1 MIYSGRMISR
11 RAGHRWGGVLGGL
24 LAACLLLALAPV
36 GQVAASTGTT
46 LAVTRAAGATVY
58 DDTGAVLRELP
69 SGVAFKVSGRTGD
82 NGWFYGT
89 TRDGATGWISAAELL
104 IFGVSKVAERPGFTP
119 PVESA
124 TAPAP
129 APAESTESAE
139 TSTGDAQPAPAR
151 AAAAS
156 VAATVRSGTQR
167 LNVRSGPGTGYPVVG
182 SLASG
187 SQVTA
192 TGRNAGADWLRIAD
206 ANLPGGTGWASAAYL
221 TVQGNVTDLPVAD
234 TPAAQPATPN
244 LGEPQLAQPAT
255 SNLGEPQLAQP
266 VPGLTGKL
274 VFQARSGGRLY
285 VYDLA
290 GGTLRPLTTGADPA
304 LSPDGRTVVFWR
316 ADGGSHSLYLID
328 SAGGNER
335 RILTRSEAMRAPAWS
350 PDGSRIVFSHISGQ
364 RKCRDV
370 GYNICMPDIFPYNL
384 MFPLKV
390 ADAWGL
396 ARVDRE
402 GGSYQDIAAVPDAIA
417 PDWTDR
423 GILYG
428 GTGIQLTRDGAD
440 ADQNHSLLGAF
451 HYQDPAGRPGDGRI
465 VFHSLEKDH
474 WEIFSANADGTNVV
488 ALTRPETTL
497 VDVLP
502 HNVAP
507 DWSPDGRYIVFL
519 SNRTGRW
526 QLWVMDAD
534 GANLRALPVDVP
546 IEYNYQA
553 EQVVSWG
560 Q

>member
-1 MIYSGRMISR
+1 MIYSGRMTHR
-11 RAGHRWGGVLGGL
+11 WAGHRLRRALSGL
-24 LAACLLLALAPV
+24 LVACLLLALAPV
-36 GQVAASTGTT
+36 GHVAADTGTT
-46 LAVTRAAGATVY
+46 LAVTRAAGATLY

-69 SGVAFKVSGRTGD
+69 SGVAFKVSGRTAD
-82 NGWFYGT
+82 SRWFYGT
-89 TRDGATGWISAAELL
+89 TRDGATGWIGADELL
-104 IFGVSKVAERPGFTP
+104 IFGVSKVAERPGFTSPAQP
-119 PVESA
+119 P
-124 TAPAP
+124 TAPA
-129 APAESTESAE
+129 AESAE
-139 TSTGDAQPAPAR
+139 ALTGATQPAAETATAS

-156 VAATVRSGTQR
+156 ATATVSTGAQR
-167 LNVRSGPGTGYPVVG
+167 LNVRSGPGTGYLVVG

-192 TGRNAGADWLRIAD
+192 TARNARGDWLRIAD
-206 ANLPGGTGWASAAYL
+206 ANLPAGAGWASAAYL
-221 TVQGNVTDLPVAD
+221 TVQGNVMDLPVAD
-234 TPAAQPATPN
+234 ASTAQSGPAATRTTIN
-244 LGEPQLAQPAT
+244 AQPGRAAART
-255 SNLGEPQLAQP
+255 T
-266 VPGLTGKL
+266 GLTGKL
-274 VFQARSGGRLY
+274 VFQARSGGQLY
-285 VYDLA
+285 IYDLA
-290 GGTLRPLTTGADPA
+290 RGTLRELTSGADPA

-335 RILTRSEAMRAPAWS
+335 RILTRSEAVRAPAWS
-350 PDGSRIVFSHISGQ
+350 PDGSKIVFSHISGQ

-370 GYNICMPDIFPYNL
+370 GYNICMPDVFPYNL

-402 GGSYQDIAAVPDAIA
+402 GGSYQDIAAVPDAIS
-417 PDWTDR
+417 PDWSDR

-428 GTGIQLTRDGAD
+428 GTGIQLTQDGSA
-440 ADQNHSLLGAF
+440 ADQNRSLLGEF
-451 HYQDPAGRPGDGRI
+451 HYQDPASQPGGGPPDGGRI

-474 WEIFSANADGTNVV
+474 WEIFSANADGSNVV

-507 DWSPDGRYIVFL
+507 DWSPDGRHIVFL

-526 QLWVMDAD
+526 QLWVMEAD
-534 GANLRALPVDVP
+534 GANPRALPVDVP

>member
-1 MIYSGRMISR
+1 MIYSGRMTHR
-11 RAGHRWGGVLGGL
+11 WAGHRLRRALSGL
-24 LAACLLLALAPV
+24 LVACLLLALAPV
-36 GQVAASTGTT
+36 GHVAADTGTT
-46 LAVTRAAGATVY
+46 LAVTRAAGATLY
-58 DDTGAVLRELP
+58 DDTGAVLCELP
-69 SGVAFKVSGRTGD
+69 SGVAFKVSGRTAD
-82 NGWFYGT
+82 SRWFYGT
-89 TRDGATGWISAAELL
+89 TRDGATGWIGADELL
-104 IFGVSKVAERPGFTP
+104 IFGVSKVAERPGFTSPAQP
-119 PVESA
+119 P
-124 TAPAP
+124 TAPA
-129 APAESTESAE
+129 AESAE
-139 TSTGDAQPAPAR
+139 ALTGATQPAAETATAS

-156 VAATVRSGTQR
+156 ATATVSTGAQR
-167 LNVRSGPGTGYPVVG
+167 LNVRSGPGTGYLVVG

-192 TGRNAGADWLRIAD
+192 TARNARGDWLRIAD
-206 ANLPGGTGWASAAYL
+206 ANLPAGAGWASAAYL
-221 TVQGNVTDLPVAD
+221 TVQGNVMDLPVAD
-234 TPAAQPATPN
+234 ASTAQSGPAATRTTIN
-244 LGEPQLAQPAT
+244 AQPGRAAART
-255 SNLGEPQLAQP
+255 T
-266 VPGLTGKL
+266 GLTGKL
-274 VFQARSGGRLY
+274 VFQARSGGQLY
-285 VYDLA
+285 IYDLA
-290 GGTLRPLTTGADPA
+290 RGTLRELTSGADPA

-316 ADGGSHSLYLID
+316 AEGGSHSLYLID
-328 SAGGNER
+328 SDGGNER
-335 RILTRSEAMRAPAWS
+335 RILTRSEALRAPAWS
-350 PDGSRIVFSHISGQ
+350 PDGSKIVFSHISGQ

-370 GYNICMPDIFPYNL
+370 GYNICMPDVFPYNL

-402 GGSYQDIAAVPDAIA
+402 GGSYQDIAAVPDAIS
-417 PDWTDR
+417 PDWSDR

-428 GTGIQLTRDGAD
+428 GTGIQLTQDGSA
-440 ADQNHSLLGAF
+440 ADQNRSLLGEF
-451 HYQDPAGRPGDGRI
+451 HYQDPASQPGGGPPDGGRI

-474 WEIFSANADGTNVV
+474 WEIFSANADGSNVV

-507 DWSPDGRYIVFL
+507 DWSPDGRHIVFL

-526 QLWVMDAD
+526 QLWVMEAD